1 MKTPSPKSAIV
12 LAVMSALSMQAFA
25 EDDKVKTEQQVIEEI
40 TVVGKSVS
48 YANNETPEEMFK
60 QQSAMTSVLAVIDNL
75 PGVLINEGDTFGAD
89 DWSTTVSVRGF
100 QLSLDQQQIG
110 ITIDGI
116 ANGNSN
122 YGGGA
127 KANRYIDTENL
138 GTVQVSQGTADI
150 ASRSHEAL
158 GGTLNFTTTDPET
171 EERATV
177 SLTLAEFDGQ
187 KFFARYD
194 TGEIF
199 KDTYAWFSLSSTESS
214 DFIQQVAGN
223 TRDHYAAK
231 VISTIDDIEF
241 TGYFSYDDTHED
253 NYQRVSLAQFQSNPD
268 WDRLTDEWTGIPFV
282 DQTYR
287 RGWSTLRENIFSY
300 LKAEYAGE
308 SYEVSGNVYY
318 HDNSG
323 RGDWVPPYVVDVK
336 DDGVGQP
343 HSELVSGNTVRG
355 GSALGQI
362 GYVTR
367 EGVGLTPVSLSCSS
381 LTGPYGG
388 TRNDDPSTPDNEA
401 SGLHLDP
408 NCFPAGSVPVGSYR
422 HTHYSKE
429 RFGFNADFALYTDF
443 SDMTNTLR
451 GGVWYEDYE
460 RDEHRDWHKIINSR
474 AGFEFD
480 HNPYWIQYD
489 RSFTV
494 DTKMFYLEDELDMGW
509 GKVRVGAKKFLVD
522 LDSEDNFDGRNNL
535 PTVDSDSDVLLSAGI
550 VANTGI
556 EGLEVFAGY
565 AENFAAIKDSVLEN
579 FILRRASAA
588 NQTELN
594 TVNTELQNIEAE
606 TADNIDVG
614 LRYSNNDLDLSLT
627 YYDIT
632 FENRLAF
639 IPLGT
644 PDGGIDFLAGSNGEY
659 RNLGGIDSKGVEASL
674 NWYISDQWSLYAS
687 YTNNDSTYAKNT
699 IVKRGDRL
707 VDLFG
712 NTVFGSAEE
721 LFVLSLDWQKDT
733 KFAGVSSKWVGERWL
748 DEDNTQRL
756 DDYIVTDLYAGVS
769 VESPFEGLQS
779 LEIRL
784 TINNITDESYLGGVA
799 GQAAWIGAPRT
810 AALNIKAAF

>member
-1 MKTPSPKSAIV
+1 MKTPSPKSAIA
-12 LAVMSALSMQAFA
+12 LAVLSALSMQAFA
-25 EDDKVKTEQQVIEEI
+25 EDDKVKTEDQIIEEI

-60 QQSAMTSVLAVIDNL
+60 QQTAMTSALAVIDNL

-100 QLSLDQQQIG
+100 QLSLDEQQIG

-158 GGTLNFTTTDPET
+158 GGTLNFTTTDPES
-171 EERATV
+171 EEKATV

-214 DFIQQVAGN
+214 DFIQQAAEN

-231 VISTIDDIEF
+231 VISIIDDIEF

-253 NYQRVSLAQFQSNPD
+253 NYQRVSLAQFNANPE
-268 WDRLTDEWTGIPFV
+268 WDRLTEDWAGIPFV

-287 RGWSTLRENIFSY
+287 RGWSTLRENIFAY
-300 LKAEYAGE
+300 LKAEYVGGT
-308 SYEVSGNVYY
+308 YEVSGNVYY

-323 RGDWVPPYVVDVK
+323 RGDWVPPYVVDVT
-336 DDGVGQP
+336 DDGANQP
-343 HSELVSGNTVRG
+343 HSELVSGNTVFG
-355 GSALGQI
+355 GTPLGQI

-367 EGVGLTPVSLSCSS
+367 DGVGLTPVSLSCSS
-381 LTGPYGG
+381 LTAPYGG
-388 TRNDDPSTPDNEA
+388 TRNDDPSTPNVNEA
-401 SGLHLDP
+401 SNLHLDP

-422 HTHYSKE
+422 HTHYGKE

-443 SDMTNTLR
+443 NDMTNTLR
-451 GGVWYEDYE
+451 GGIWYEDYE
-460 RDEHRDWHKIINSR
+460 RDEYRDWHKIIDSR
-474 AGFEFD
+474 TSFEFD
-480 HNPYWIQYD
+480 NTPYWVQYD

-509 GKVRVGAKKFLVD
+509 GKVRLGAKKFLVD
-522 LDSEDNFDGRNNL
+522 LDRTDNLNSSAQVLN
-535 PTVDSDSDVLLSAGI
+535 VDSDSDVLFSGG
-550 VANTGI
+550 VVFNTGV
-556 EGLEVFAGY
+556 EGLEFFAGY
-565 AENFAAIKDSVLEN
+565 AENFAAIKDSVLE
-579 FILRRASAA
+579 RDAS
-588 NQTELN
+588 QLT
-594 TVNTELQNIEAE
+594 NIEPE

-614 LRYSNNDLDLSLT
+614 LRYSSDAIEASVT
-627 YYDIT
+627 YYDIS
-632 FENRLAF
+632 FENRLVF
-639 IPLGT
+639 IA
-644 PDGGIDFLAGSNGEY
+644 PDSPDAGIDFLVGTNGSFINA
-659 RNLGGIDSKGVEASL
+659 GGIESTGVEAAL
-674 NWYISDQWSLYAS
+674 TWYISDELTLYS
-687 YTNNDSTYAKNT
+687 SFTSNDSEYADGPSAFPT
-699 IVKRGDRL
+699 
-707 VDLFG
+707 G
-712 NTVFGSAEE
+712 NTVFGSAED
-721 LFVLSLDWQKDT
+721 LAVLSLDWQRDS

-748 DEDNTQRL
+748 DAANTQRL
-756 DDYIVTDLYAGVS
+756 DDYIVTDVYAGVS

-779 LEIRL
+779 LEIRF
-784 TINNITDESYLGGVA
+784 TINNLTDESYLGGVA